1 MSLRSYNDVK
11 VLEYKQSQI
20 FLSVSRELMG
30 RVGDHRVRF
39 SLVFALVNITRNIVR
54 EKNTGPFVA
63 WKNKNSYLVV

>member
-39 SLVFALVNITRNIVR
+39 SLAFALVNITRNIVR

-63 WKNKNSYLVV
+63 WKNNSDLVV